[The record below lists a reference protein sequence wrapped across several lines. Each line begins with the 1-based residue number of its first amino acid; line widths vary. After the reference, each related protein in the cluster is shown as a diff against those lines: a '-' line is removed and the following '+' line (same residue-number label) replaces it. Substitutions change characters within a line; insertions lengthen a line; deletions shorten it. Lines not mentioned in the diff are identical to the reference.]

1 MRVALLG
8 LLLCTLALTWAI
20 RERHIVIPDRWWP
33 WAPLGL
39 EEEPGLF
46 TRFKLARLSADPGR
60 CFAVLATAPMQVE
73 RLTDRETG
81 PGCGL
86 HDAVRI
92 DRTTAAVGE
101 PFALTC
107 RAAVSLALWERHV
120 LQPAAEA
127 YFGEPVTEIE
137 HFGSYAC
144 RNVYNRPDARR
155 SRHAT
160 ADAFDLAGFV
170 LADGRRIRVVNDWM
184 SDDARERRFL
194 RDVRDGA
201 CRFFDTVLSPDY
213 NAAHRD
219 HLHVDR
225 GSYGLCR

>member
-1 MRVALLG
+1 MRVAVLG
-8 LLLCTLALTWAI
+8 LLLCVSLLAWAI
-20 RERHIVIPDRWWP
+20 RERHVVVSDRWWP
-33 WAPLGL
+33 WATLGL
-39 EEEPGLF
+39 DEEPGVF
-46 TRFKLARLSADPGR
+46 TRFKLARLSDDGER
-60 CFAVLATAPMQVE
+60 CFAVLATAPLE
-73 RLTDRETG
+73 FEPLTDRETG
-81 PGCGL
+81 QGCGF

-101 PFALTC
+101 PFTLTC

-120 LQPAAEA
+120 LQPAAAA
-127 YFGEPVTEIE
+127 YFGEPVAVIE

-144 RNVYNRPDARR
+144 RNVYNRPNATR

-160 ADAFDLAGFV
+160 ADAFDVAGFV
-170 LADGRRIRVVNDWM
+170 LADGRRIRVVNDWT

-194 RDVRDGA
+194 HDVRDGA

-219 HLHVDR
+219 HLHLDR
-225 GSYGLCR
+225 GSYGICR